1 MRGFGRYVN
10 NISWRDVVPLTSLNR
25 GASHVSAHPG
35 LSAGQWFGIDQRPA
49 EDECSA
55 STLDNPQINE
65 VRMEF
70 RRTRAYS
77 MDETDFM
84 VAIIPQSLTGGVIG
98 PNLGV
103 KNFFVLLKV
112 RKFPHAESCVEP
124 IRALFPVLLNLAGV
138 CLTTARFLIQTPR
151 KAR

>member
-1 MRGFGRYVN
+1 MRGFGRDVN
-10 NISWRDVVPLTSLNR
+10 NISLRDVVPLPPLNR

-49 EDECSA
+49 EDECSV

-77 MDETDFM
+77 MDETNFM
-84 VAIIPQSLTGGVIG
+84 VAIIPQSLTGGGTG

-103 KNFFVLLKV
+103 KNFFVLLKF
-112 RKFPHAESCVEP
+112 RKFHHANSCGDP
-124 IRALFPVLLNLAGV
+124 LD
-138 CLTTARFLIQTPR
+138 
-151 KAR
+151 